1 MCFYYNNIYDITI
14 SVFTIIIAM
23 ILQYVFYYNNIYDI
37 TICVFTIIIAM
48 ILQLVF
54 LL

>member
-1 MCFYYNNIYDITI
+1 MCVYYNN
-14 SVFTIIIAM
+14 S
-23 ILQYVFYYNNIYDI
+23 YDI

-48 ILQLVF
+48 ILQYVF